1 MYDTVLSRLHETA
14 QQSRIGA
21 SDRSIGM
28 TFQRHIDG
36 DLLASIQLF
45 EGLVA
50 IVCAQ
55 VAFLQFFEGGIDGV
69 AAGASIV
76 ECPFRHVVNDI
87 QECLFVNAPIL
98 NGLRNVNSL
107 LQIFSSLDQFAKVS
121 SSSLPLKPQYSASS
135 T

>member
-1 MYDTVLSRLHETA
+1 
-14 QQSRIGA
+14 
-21 SDRSIGM
+21 M

-87 QECLFVNAPIL
+87 QECLFVNAP
-98 NGLRNVNSL
+98 NPEWSQECQQPSSD
-107 LQIFSSLDQFAKVS
+107 LQQ
-121 SSSLPLKPQYSASS
+121 P
-135 T
+135 

>member
-36 DLLASIQLF
+36 DLLARIQLF

-55 VAFLQFFEGGIDGV
+55 VAFLQFFEGGIDGLQPV
-69 AAGASIV
+69 QASW
-76 ECPFRHVVNDI
+76 
-87 QECLFVNAPIL
+87 NAHSDML
-98 NGLRNVNSL
+98 STTSRNA
-107 LQIFSSLDQFAKVS
+107 FSST
-121 SSSLPLKPQYSASS
+121 PQS
-135 T
+135 

>member
-69 AAGASIV
+69 AAGASTTS
-76 ECPFRHVVNDI
+76 R
-87 QECLFVNAPIL
+87 NA
-98 NGLRNVNSL
+98 
-107 LQIFSSLDQFAKVS
+107 FSST
-121 SSSLPLKPQYSASS
+121 PQS
-135 T
+135 

>member
-1 MYDTVLSRLHETA
+1 
-14 QQSRIGA
+14 
-21 SDRSIGM
+21 M
-28 TFQRHIDG
+28 TIQRQVDS

-98 NGLRNVNSL
+98 NGFRNVNSL
-107 LQIFSSLDQFAKVS
+107 LQIFGSLDPVCEGLIIVLALEAAVFSQFDIAFEC
-121 SSSLPLKPQYSASS
+121 LRILY
-135 T
+135 

>member
-21 SDRSIGM
+21 SNRSIGM
-28 TFQRHIDG
+28 TIQRQVDS

-69 AAGASIV
+69 AAGADMLSTTS
-76 ECPFRHVVNDI
+76 R
-87 QECLFVNAPIL
+87 NA
-98 NGLRNVNSL
+98 
-107 LQIFSSLDQFAKVS
+107 FSST
-121 SSSLPLKPQYSASS
+121 PQS
-135 T
+135 

>member
-1 MYDTVLSRLHETA
+1 
-14 QQSRIGA
+14 
-21 SDRSIGM
+21 M
-28 TFQRHIDG
+28 TIQRQVDS

-76 ECPFRHVVNDI
+76 E
-87 QECLFVNAPIL
+87 L
-98 NGLRNVNSL
+98 SL
-107 LQIFSSLDQFAKVS
+107 IHI
-121 SSSLPLKPQYSASS
+121 
-135 T
+135 